1 MRSRSLILFCDER
14 FHQVFKNLLNLFL
27 LIMNNKTYSGGVVV
41 ICAYKPKPG
50 KEEDLLSVVREHVPI
65 LRTVSLAT
73 DRVPQIMKAGDG
85 TIVEVF
91 EWVSSKAIEEAHK
104 NPVVLDM
111 WNKFNDCSNPVNL
124 ADLDEAKRLYSD
136 FEPIN

>member
-1 MRSRSLILFCDER
+1 MQNKKYNGSIL
-14 FHQVFKNLLNLFL
+14 
-27 LIMNNKTYSGGVVV
+27 V

-50 KEEDLLSVVREHVPI
+50 KEDDLLSIVKEHVPI
-65 LRTVSLAT
+65 LRSIGLAT
-73 DRVPQIMKAGDG
+73 DRVPQIMKAADR

-104 NPVVLDM
+104 NPVVLEM
-111 WNKFNDCSNPVNL
+111 WNKFNDCSGPVNL
-124 ADLDEAKRLYSD
+124 ADLDESKHPYSD

>member
-1 MRSRSLILFCDER
+1 M
-14 FHQVFKNLLNLFL
+14 Q
-27 LIMNNKTYSGGVVV
+27 NKTYSGSILV

-50 KEEDLLSVVREHVPI
+50 KDGDLLAIVKEHVPI
-65 LRTVSLAT
+65 LRSVGLAT
-73 DRVPQIMKAGDG
+73 ERIPHIMKAGDG

-91 EWVSSKAIEEAHK
+91 EWVSSKSIEEAHK

-111 WNKFNDCSNPVNL
+111 WKKFNDCSDAVNL
-124 ADLDEAKRLYSD
+124 ADLDESKHPYSD

>member
-1 MRSRSLILFCDER
+1 
-14 FHQVFKNLLNLFL
+14 
-27 LIMNNKTYSGGVVV
+27 MNNKTYLGGVVV

-50 KEEDLLSVVREHVPI
+50 KEEDLISIVKEHVPV
-65 LRTVSLAT
+65 LRSINLAT
-73 DRVPQIMKAGDG
+73 GRAPQIMKAGDG

-111 WNKFNDCSNPVNL
+111 WKKFDDCSSPVNL
-124 ADLDEAKRLYSD
+124 ADLDESKHPYSD